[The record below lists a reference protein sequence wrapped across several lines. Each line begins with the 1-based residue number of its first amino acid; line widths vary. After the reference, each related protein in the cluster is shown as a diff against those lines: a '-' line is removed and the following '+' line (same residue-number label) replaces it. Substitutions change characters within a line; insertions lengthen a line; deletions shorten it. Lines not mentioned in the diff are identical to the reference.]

1 MSATWMTLP
10 PTVLAAGERLAKAI
24 QTAEPVASYRRTKE
38 RLDDDA
44 HAHEL
49 LERLSAAQADLRRR
63 QIEGDITPASL
74 EELRGLQGEV
84 QSNAVINEF
93 ARAQQ
98 EAVAYLPQVNQ
109 EISELLGVDFASL
122 AGPGSC

>member
-10 PTVLAAGERLAKAI
+10 PTVQAAGERLARAI
-24 QTAEPVASYRRTKE
+24 RAAEPVASFYRAKA
-38 RLDDDA
+38 RLDGDARA
-44 HAHEL
+44 HAL

-63 QIEGDITPASL
+63 QAGGNITPASL
-74 EELRGLQGEV
+74 EELRDLQREV
-84 QSNAVINEF
+84 QSTAVITEF

-109 EISELLGVDFASL
+109 EISELLGMDFASL

>member
-10 PTVLAAGERLAKAI
+10 PTVLAAAERLAKAI
-24 QTAEPVASYRRTKE
+24 RAAEPVDSYHRAKA
-38 RLDDDA
+38 RLDGDA

-49 LERLSAAQADLRRR
+49 LERLSAAQANLRRR
-63 QIEGDITPASL
+63 QNDGDITPASL
-74 EELRGLQGEV
+74 EEVRDLQREV
-84 QSNAVINEF
+84 QSTAIIVEF
-93 ARAQQ
+93 AMAQQ

-109 EISELLGVDFASL
+109 EISELLGMDFASL